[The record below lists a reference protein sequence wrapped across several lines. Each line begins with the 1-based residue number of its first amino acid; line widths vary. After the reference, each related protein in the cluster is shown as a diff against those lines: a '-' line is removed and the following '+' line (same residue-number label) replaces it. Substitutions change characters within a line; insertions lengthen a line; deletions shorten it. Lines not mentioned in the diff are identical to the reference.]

1 MINGPSKMLFLNFCL
16 FHFFIFQITIVKNFM
31 RKPSFYILDF
41 EGSNEVPLRQ
51 KYFLSIDFIVRS
63 IDQKYF

>member
-1 MINGPSKMLFLNFCL
+1 
-16 FHFFIFQITIVKNFM
+16 M